1 MWYISRTQEQNLHT
15 FSLWFIGRNM
25 IANNSC
31 DLWED
36 HTSTVSTYQV
46 PLGPKTQ
53 IILFLL
59 TFLIHPL

>member
-1 MWYISRTQEQNLHT
+1 
-15 FSLWFIGRNM
+15 M

-31 DLWED
+31 DLWEEQ
-36 HTSTVSTYQV
+36 TSTVSTYHV